1 VLHKYVLCISA
12 ILSPENRDKVLL
24 VEGVGGE
31 TDRQTER
38 ERDRGGEGVASATNF
53 QNKIAAQGYIPHH

>member
-1 VLHKYVLCISA
+1 MSA

-24 VEGVGGE
+24 VEGDGGE
-31 TDRQTER
+31 TDRQTDRER
-38 ERDRGGEGVASATNF
+38 EIEGGEGVASATNF